1 MPLGRALEF
10 PRLAAESSD
19 SQGSDCRPRSGSATQ
34 DERHGLGSPWSRH
47 MKTLDLR
54 SAVPDALDSLV
65 QAAAPASVSSVLE
78 RLGVSLAPTLDRPTA
93 EQEPGSLLSLGR
105 LQLLGELGRGGMGR
119 VLEARDLELRRRVA
133 VKLLIDPV
141 MVS

>member
-1 MPLGRALEF
+1 
-10 PRLAAESSD
+10 
-19 SQGSDCRPRSGSATQ
+19 
-34 DERHGLGSPWSRH
+34 